1 MKKINKKMLIPSL
14 IFFILAICLFIKGC
28 NYMPYDYIDFN
39 DNKGYSKKCYM
50 TDDGLFCKVNNKI
63 ISVKQYGRR

>member
-1 MKKINKKMLIPSL
+1 
-14 IFFILAICLFIKGC
+14 
-28 NYMPYDYIDFN
+28 MPYDYIDFN

-50 TDDGLFCKVNNKI
+50 TDDGLFCKVNDKI